1 MTPGGSG
8 TGTIRELEFEAGAGR
23 QRVWGTALLSAG
35 SLSVNLLGGD
45 RPHIGAVA
53 IAIPRPSLSAS
64 ARRSASTSVFTVTG
78 HKEDEVARRMAD
90 ALARRLGVITVVVAG
105 IHIERAGAADIRAV
119 ARNVGAAQRSLV
131 ARIARLSL
139 GAGCTIHAGRGKGR
153 REA

>member
-1 MTPGGSG
+1 MTLGEPGAE
-8 TGTIRELEFEAGAGR
+8 TTREVEFEAGAGR
-23 QRVWGTALLSAG
+23 RRVWGTALLSAG

-64 ARRSASTSVFTVTG
+64 GRRSASTSVFTVTG

-90 ALARRLGVITVVVAG
+90 ALARRLGVVTVVVAG
-105 IHIERAGAADIRAV
+105 IHIERAETADIRAV
-119 ARNVGAAQRSLV
+119 MRNVGAAQRSLA

-139 GAGCTIHAGRGKGR
+139 EAGCVIHAGSGKGR
-153 REA
+153 RGA